1 MDIRVNDT
9 EVREP
14 AIDFEFRVPE
24 GDFAEAE
31 VDGRKVRY
39 FYGFSR
45 TVLRSSQLRGFTLH
59 ANGKTAQAPPFF
71 FQVESTASGQHG
83 TRYMYGTV
91 EIDFLDEGSDDETDL
106 ISTDRQEI
114 DWENP
119 LTKPLLEWG
128 DELTRKAL
136 REWANRREDQSE
148 KWVLDDPTLATR
160 MERLD
165 EPAKR
170 QVTKAIRTLGRSE
183 PDEARLL
190 ELAGALIAVFEYRH
204 FHDFVSQIQS
214 VEDDPDELNKLLT
227 YFGEWKVLESRAIL
241 EVVKGR
247 IEIIGKFHSMLVE
260 DAPETAPRIGQD
272 NLHDLIAAYPWLL
285 NVEWQVLV
293 EERSVTKQLREWAD
307 EDVEIPEDRRRFDY
321 LALEQPGHLIVIEIK
336 RPSHPV
342 TLEEIQRLQTYRER
356 LKLGSQSVRMALV
369 SGPNWA
375 TAKADWEGRPELD
388 LMEWSEVRQRTRNF
402 YEQYRAVLEADVE
415 HRDFLGMQSEVART
429 REILETGSTYRGSEA
444 RSEGLGSQYVD
455 HSGHS
460 HEGET

>member
-1 MDIRVNDT
+1 
-9 EVREP
+9 
-14 AIDFEFRVPE
+14 
-24 GDFAEAE
+24 
-31 VDGRKVRY
+31 
-39 FYGFSR
+39 
-45 TVLRSSQLRGFTLH
+45 
-59 ANGKTAQAPPFF
+59 
-71 FQVESTASGQHG
+71 
-83 TRYMYGTV
+83 
-91 EIDFLDEGSDDETDL
+91 
-106 ISTDRQEI
+106 
-114 DWENP
+114 
-119 LTKPLLEWG
+119 
-128 DELTRKAL
+128 
-136 REWANRREDQSE
+136 
-148 KWVLDDPTLATR
+148 
-160 MERLD
+160 
-165 EPAKR
+165 
-170 QVTKAIRTLGRSE
+170 
-183 PDEARLL
+183 
-190 ELAGALIAVFEYRH
+190 
-204 FHDFVSQIQS
+204 
-214 VEDDPDELNKLLT
+214 
-227 YFGEWKVLESRAIL
+227 
-241 EVVKGR
+241 
-247 IEIIGKFHSMLVE
+247 
-260 DAPETAPRIGQD
+260 
-272 NLHDLIAAYPWLL
+272 LL